1 MWISYL
7 VVYLYKREVDKLLNV
22 NFLISL
28 REGLEVSLVI
38 GFLLISLV
46 QSRKQ
51 YLIKAVLSGTLF
63 GVVFSILTGIIL
75 FNKFGEMD
83 GTVKQYT
90 EGGIQLIASMLI
102 FYFIFWLGNQSN
114 QEISEK
120 LKSEV
125 PINNHSISLFFMAS
139 VFVIREGLE
148 LVFFVLSNDDT
159 HTISSS
165 ISIFLGIVVAIAIT
179 FALIKTTTNLN
190 IKFIFTLLGIL
201 LIFFGGRVFTEGLF
215 ELIDARLIV
224 ENIAFYGYVILSL
237 LVLFKNNLKVF
248 SKKNN

>member
-1 MWISYL
+1 
-7 VVYLYKREVDKLLNV
+7 
-22 NFLISL
+22 
-28 REGLEVSLVI
+28 
-38 GFLLISLV
+38 
-46 QSRKQ
+46 
-51 YLIKAVLSGTLF
+51 
-63 GVVFSILTGIIL
+63 
-75 FNKFGEMD
+75 
-83 GTVKQYT
+83 
-90 EGGIQLIASMLI
+90 
-102 FYFIFWLGNQSN
+102 
-114 QEISEK
+114 
-120 LKSEV
+120 
-125 PINNHSISLFFMAS
+125 MAS

-165 ISIFLGIVVAIAIT
+165 ISIFLGIIVAIAIT

-215 ELIDARLIV
+215 ELIDARSIV

-248 SKKNN
+248 FKKK